1 VGDETDF
8 FTGRFRRREQ
18 EGSDFL
24 DNVSQ
29 CGIMGEES
37 FFDGEEA
44 FFESG
49 IGRKLLS
56 ETDKSVDQIDAHG
69 NSSVAIEYGG
79 RHEGSVYWG
88 QSNT

>member
-1 VGDETDF
+1 MCLVAHYKKERLKRNYSLVAISDESDF
-8 FTGRFRRREQ
+8 FTWGFRRGKQ

-37 FFDGEEA
+37 FFDREES
-44 FFESG
+44 FFQSG

-56 ETDKSVDQIDAHG
+56 ETDKSV
-69 NSSVAIEYGG
+69 N
-79 RHEGSVYWG
+79 
-88 QSNT
+88 